1 MSAVNNSTFPANP
14 DGEGPIGNAR
24 GGNIGANNGG
34 FGIEQSRPTV
44 PDPVERRAAFGMK
57 HPVRNEIVAALAE
70 FCGTFMF
77 LFLAFGATQGAL
89 LTLAEGESPG
99 PATLLFISA
108 AFGGAIA
115 ANVWAFYRVSGG
127 MFNPAVT
134 LGLVLVGAVKPIRGV
149 IVFVAQIVAGIAAA
163 AGLFLEMFLTA
174 NLVFVVYMLAV
185 EKHRATY
192 IAPLGIG
199 IAVFMCHMVGVAYT
213 GTSVN
218 PARSFG
224 PAVIAG
230 FHGYHWIYW
239 LGPLLGSLLAFA
251 VYKLLQVL
259 NYSTANAG
267 QDEDGLGAY
276 RMAADNGHHNGADKH
291 LV

>member
-1 MSAVNNSTFPANP
+1 MMPERSGV
-14 DGEGPIGNAR
+14 
-24 GGNIGANNGG
+24 
-34 FGIEQSRPTV
+34 V
-44 PDPVERRAAFGMK
+44 DPVERRKLGMT
-57 HPVRNEIVAALAE
+57 HPVRNEVIAAFAE

-77 LFLAFGATQGAL
+77 LFLAFAATQAVLRTRDGAPMD
-89 LTLAEGESPG
+89 A
-99 PATLLFISA
+99 ATLLFISG

-115 ANVWAFYRVSGG
+115 ANVWAFYRVCGG

-134 LGLVLVGAVKPIRGV
+134 LGLVLVGAITPIRG
-149 IVFVAQIVAGIAAA
+149 IVVFIPQLVAGIAAA
-163 AGLFLEMFLTA
+163 AVVDGLIPGPLLVRNSLGDGVSVVQGLFLEMFLTA

-199 IAVFMCHMVGVAYT
+199 IAVFMCHMVGVSLT

-218 PARSFG
+218 PVRSFG

-230 FHGYHWIYW
+230 FHGYDWIYW
-239 LGPLLGSLLAFA
+239 VGPFLGSLLAFA
-251 VYKLLQVL
+251 VFKILSWL
-259 NYSTANAG
+259 NYSTVNAG

-276 RMAADNGHHNGADKH
+276 RFSADNMPNGARQDKT